1 MGIITEILE
10 GLAIVFT
17 TYVPSFVSAVVD
29 TVSTLFIDGTGEAAT
44 GTVVLG
50 ILVCVAGIAIVT
62 SLFRVALRMLRIKRK
77 A

>member
-10 GLAIVFT
+10 GLATVFT
-17 TYVPSFVSAVVD
+17 TYVPSFVGAVVD
-29 TVSTLFIDGTGEAAT
+29 TVQTLFIDGTGESAT

-50 ILVCVAGIAIVT
+50 IVVCLAGIAIVT

>member
-10 GLAIVFT
+10 GLSTVFT
-17 TYVPSFVSAVVD
+17 TYVPSFVGAVVD
-29 TVSTLFIDGTGEAAT
+29 TVESLFITGSGAEAT